1 MLATQVAS
9 GDAIKTWA
17 KNLALLS
24 DTLVSSDANLR
35 KVIDQGSAASTQ
47 MTGLIHGEPGRH
59 RGAAG

>member
-35 KVIDQGSAASTQ
+35 QVIDQGSGRLAS
-47 MTGLIHGEPGRH
+47 R
-59 RGAAG
+59 